1 MMLAARVELI
11 CPRCHSAVPCSVGW
25 VQEHGA
31 LICPSCGEITAIDKD
46 AVTLQLARIEIGRE
60 QEQLLG

>member
-1 MMLAARVELI
+1 MMLAARVDLI
-11 CPRCHSAVPCSVGW
+11 CPLCHSAVPRSVGW

-31 LICPSCGEITAIDKD
+31 LICPSCGQITQIDKD

-60 QEQLLG
+60 PEQLSG